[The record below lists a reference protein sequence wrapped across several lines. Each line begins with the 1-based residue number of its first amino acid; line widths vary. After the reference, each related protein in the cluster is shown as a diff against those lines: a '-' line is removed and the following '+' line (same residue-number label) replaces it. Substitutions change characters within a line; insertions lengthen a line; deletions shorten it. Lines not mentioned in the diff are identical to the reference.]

1 MPMNQT
7 LPLYPFVGF
16 HPSQALL
23 AKIREFAR
31 AYRPKTEIPVC

>member
-1 MPMNQT
+1 MPMHPT

-16 HPSQALL
+16 PPTQARL

-31 AYRPKTEIPVC
+31 AYRPKTEIPLC